1 MLEVA
6 LRSTASVILITFF
19 TASSD
24 DCGKHLLTVLR
35 DIFSQYA
42 NIVGDH
48 HRKLLETIP
57 QQVALYH
64 NNCMFIS
71 HTVMQLNKTYQNKL
85 KKSVLICPPIFNDQ
99 AYTLRKC
106 GIETFSNYT
115 EEQIRQIQSIVGESG
130 LKGLKTGS
138 SLGASTEKSIRE
150 CLRKQELLKTV
161 WQKVLPATVYNKT
174 LGHILDSFCNFLI
187 NAVVGVPDISVEAA
201 ELLITIYN
209 IVISRAPK
217 LFSDPTEI
225 SLYVESWNKLNELV
239 FVLDSNMLNI
249 NDRWASGKGPLALY
263 FKPEEVKDLIRALF
277 QNTDLRA
284 NMLNRITLHS

>member
-1 MLEVA
+1 M
-6 LRSTASVILITFF
+6 
-19 TASSD
+19 
-24 DCGKHLLTVLR
+24 LTVLR
-35 DIFSQYA
+35 EIFSQYA
-42 NIVGDH
+42 TIVGDH

-71 HTVMQLNKTYQNKL
+71 QTLMEWNKTYQNKL
-85 KKSVLICPPIFNDQ
+85 KKSVLICPPIFIDQ
-99 AYTLRKC
+99 AHTLRKS

-130 LKGLKTGS
+130 LKGLKTGNNP
-138 SLGASTEKSIRE
+138 GPSTEKSIRE

-161 WQKVLPATVYNKT
+161 WQKVLTASVYNKT

-187 NAVVGVPDISVEAA
+187 NAVVGVPDISVDAA

-209 IVISRAPK
+209 VVITRAPK
-217 LFSDPTEI
+217 LFLDPTEV
-225 SLYVESWNKLNELV
+225 SLYVDSWNKLNELV
-239 FVLDSNMLNI
+239 LVLDSSMLDI
-249 NDRWASGKGPLALY
+249 NNRWASGKGPLALY

-284 NMLNRITLHS
+284 SMLNRITLHS